1 VQYKFDIKNAS
12 FREVPFV
19 IDTMKSVQDG
29 VEDLSIDC
37 MKKASLFLRATAPSV
52 RGNRATNAKIATAKA
67 APDDSST
74 VLQFR
79 IRLLY
84 PLHSCFH
91 AAGSQDLSKKD
102 GLSFSVRDPGTCAL

>member
-1 VQYKFDIKNAS
+1 LTLKIHLS
-12 FREVPFV
+12 VPFV

-67 APDDSST
+67 APMIRVPCCSSEYDFSILYIPAFT
-74 VLQFR
+74 RQVPR
-79 IRLLY
+79 ISRKRTAC
-84 PLHSCFH
+84 P
-91 AAGSQDLSKKD
+91 SQ
-102 GLSFSVRDPGTCAL
+102 